1 MQFYPLGK
9 KIMRDIAYEQA
20 VLKHQRKILRILNE
34 YSLENTDD
42 WTERD
47 LLAIQRALQI
57 FIESFIGMARY
68 LVQQK
73 YTLSVSQS
81 REAIDELKT
90 RGDLTANQ
98 YQQLLAIIGFR
109 NILVHDYLDINEA
122 IVEAIIIK
130 KHYAIMEELLM
141 LWKNE
146 LNFLA

>member
-1 MQFYPLGK
+1 
-9 KIMRDIAYEQA
+9 MRDIQYEQA
-20 VLKHQRKILRILNE
+20 LLKHQQKMLRLLNE
-34 YSLENTDD
+34 FNNETAET

-47 LLAIQRALQI
+47 LLAIQRTLQI

-122 IVEAIIIK
+122 VVEAIIMK
-130 KHYAIMEELLM
+130 KSYVIMEELLEQ
-141 LWKNE
+141 WKNE
-146 LNFLA
+146 LDVLAN